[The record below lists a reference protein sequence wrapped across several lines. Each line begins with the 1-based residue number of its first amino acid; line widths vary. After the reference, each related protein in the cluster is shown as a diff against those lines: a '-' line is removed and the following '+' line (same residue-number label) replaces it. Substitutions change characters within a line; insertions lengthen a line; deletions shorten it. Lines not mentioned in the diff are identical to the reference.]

1 MEDSIFRNRKR
12 NGILMSV
19 IAVILLLAL
28 ALYFIPLPSRVQL
41 TLNATKIDGE
51 GKELGTVQI
60 VMAGYKF
67 DYLFQPDRLDVF
79 IHGFENYAW
88 MKPSDYYHNGMPIT
102 GAITGAILKL
112 NLPEEYKDR
121 EPEWMYSY
129 YGGPYANGDRAFSAT
144 LAFSPD
150 LDRWLIFNTSDQIYY
165 VASVRENDTVAD
177 LITYFHQIIH

>member
-28 ALYFIPLPSRVQL
+28 AIYFIPVPTRIEL
-41 TLNATKIDGE
+41 TLDATKIDGE

-88 MKPSDYYHNGMPIT
+88 MKASDYNHNGMP
-102 GAITGAILKL
+102 ITGAILKL

-129 YGGPYANGDRAFSAT
+129 YFGPYANKDRVFTAT

-150 LDRWLIFNTSDQIYY
+150 LDRWLICNETESVYY
-165 VASVRENDTVAD
+165 VASVSGNDTIAD
-177 LITYFHQIIH
+177 LVEYFHQKIN

>member
-1 MEDSIFRNRKR
+1 MEDCIYRNQKR

-28 ALYFIPLPSRVQL
+28 AIYFIPVPTRIEL
-41 TLNATKIDGE
+41 TLDATKIDSE

-60 VMAGYKF
+60 IMTGYKF

-79 IHGFENYAW
+79 IEGFEDYAW
-88 MKPSDYYHNGMPIT
+88 MKASVFNH
-102 GAITGAILKL
+102 ITGAILKL

-129 YGGPYANGDRAFSAT
+129 YGGPYANKDRVFTAT

-150 LDRWLIFNTSDQIYY
+150 LDRWLICNETESVYY
-165 VASVRENDTVAD
+165 VASVSGNDTIAD
-177 LITYFHQIIH
+177 LVEYFHQIIN